1 MARLAIFIDGGY
13 VDAICRREAR
23 GAQIDLQKL
32 VTAVHRIVDNS
43 TAEPVDL
50 LRSFYYSCPPYQND
64 PPTQDDRDRTSAFRS
79 FHTAIERLPR
89 FEVRLGHLQ
98 RQGQRADGSPIFG
111 QKQVDLLLGLD
122 IALLSGKNQ
131 ISHAVLVAGDSDLV
145 PAIKVAKQEGV
156 SAWLFH
162 GPSRARDD
170 GHSTFSGELWQ
181 AADERFEMDEAF
193 WQSVRR

>member
-13 VDAICRREAR
+13 VDAICRREVP
-23 GAQIDLQKL
+23 GTHVDLQKL
-32 VTAVHRIVDNS
+32 VNAVHRVVDDS
-43 TAEPVDL
+43 AAEPVDL
-50 LRSFYYSCPPYQND
+50 LRSFYYSCPPYQGD
-64 PPTQDDRDRTSAFRS
+64 PPTQDERDRTSAFRS
-79 FHTAIERLPR
+79 FHTAMERLPR

-98 RQGQRADGSPIFG
+98 RQGLRADGSPIFV

-131 ISHAVLVAGDSDLV
+131 ISHAVLIAGDSDFV

-170 GHSTFSGELWQ
+170 GRSTYSSELWQ
-181 AADERFEMDEAF
+181 AADDRYEMDEAL
-193 WQSVRR
+193 WQKVRR